1 MGFLIGFAPWIVYW
15 ILVGNTGFVAA
26 VGIALALAVAGPLVL
41 RLRGRS
47 WHSLEIGTAVMFALL
62 LIAALTVDDRV
73 LERWLQPVT
82 NLGLFLIA
90 LIGALI
96 GRPFVKEYAAESVD
110 PQTAAT
116 DGFRVITVAMTW
128 MWIAVFGLMT
138 VSALIPPLVD
148 GDATIRDT
156 GHTLSVLCYWVVP
169 YTAMG
174 AAGVVSALF
183 PTWFARRSDLVAAH
197 TEERRAPVA
206 QSVPPAPIRSN
217 SLVLTVSEVSRH
229 DEPFAWGVRGCA
241 PNASVDVRASGTDLF
256 GAQWES
262 AATFTASA
270 NGVVHAATTAPVA
283 GDWSAP
289 DGDAA
294 LWAMRFESD
303 RTPELFV
310 PPAHGWQV
318 TMDVRCGSERTR
330 TTVTRVPASADVHLT
345 EVSIDGRPAVYAS
358 PAGTPPPNGR
368 PAVACFG
375 GSEGGC
381 DSQRSTIAMLA
392 ANGYAA
398 LAFSWVDED
407 ADIARIPLDR
417 FVRAINWLAGQ
428 EEVDARR
435 TAAMGISRGAEGLL
449 ATAGH
454 SRISLGGL
462 ILVSPS
468 SVSWQAIGSDGEIP
482 GTPSWTLDGADLPWC
497 ALPSGELMPQLVRNA
512 WSAHGSIA
520 RHQPILLRLRPA
532 YEDGLD
538 HATPDTQL
546 RSERIDYPI
555 LCLTG
560 DNDAVWPSG
569 TMADEILERRS
580 HPGDAHLR
588 FPGAGHLIRP
598 GIFPVAAQWTSGI
611 AFGGKGSGQAAAQ
624 RGASTAIL
632 DFLGHM

>member
-26 VGIALALAVAGPLVL
+26 VGIALALAVAGPLIL

-47 WHSLEIGTAVMFALL
+47 WHSLEVGTAVMFALL
-62 LIAALTVDDRV
+62 LIAAFTVDDQV

-82 NLGLFLIA
+82 TLGLFLIA
-90 LIGALI
+90 LITALI
-96 GRPFVKEYAAESVD
+96 GRPFVEEYAAESVD

-128 MWIAVFGLMT
+128 MWIAVFGVMT

-156 GHTLSVLCYWVVP
+156 GHLLSVICYWVVP

-183 PTWFARRSDLVAAH
+183 PTWFARRSELVAAH
-197 TEERRAPVA
+197 TGDQRRPVA
-206 QSVPPAPIRSN
+206 PTSAPAPIHSD
-217 SLVLTVSEVSRH
+217 SLVLTAPEVSRH
-229 DEPFAWGVRGCA
+229 DEPFAWSVRGCT
-241 PNASVDVRASGTDLF
+241 PHASVEVHASGIDLV
-256 GAQWES
+256 GAEWES
-262 AATFTASA
+262 AAIFTASA
-270 NGVVHAATTAPVA
+270 KGVVDPAITAPVT

-289 DGDAA
+289 DADAV

-303 RTPELFV
+303 HTPELFL
-310 PPAHGWQV
+310 PPAYEWQV
-318 TMDVRCGSERTR
+318 TIDIRCGSERLR
-330 TTVTRVPASADVHLT
+330 TTVNRVPAPADVRLT
-345 EVSIDGRPAVYAS
+345 EVSIAGRRAVYAS
-358 PAGTPPPNGR
+358 PTGAPPPNGR
-368 PAVACFG
+368 PGVACFG

-381 DSQRSTIAMLA
+381 DSQRATIAMLA

-398 LAFSWVDED
+398 LAFSWLDENT
-407 ADIARIPLDR
+407 DIARVPLHR

-449 ATAGH
+449 ATAAH
-454 SRISLGGL
+454 SRISLSGL

-512 WSAHGSIA
+512 WSAHGNIA
-520 RHQPILLRLRPA
+520 HHQPILLRLRPA
-532 YEDGLD
+532 YDEGLD
-538 HATPDTQL
+538 HATPETEL

-560 DNDAVWPSG
+560 DDDAVWPSG
-569 TMADEILERRS
+569 TMADALLSRRS

-588 FPGAGHLIRP
+588 FSGAGHLIRP
-598 GIFPVAAQWTSGI
+598 GIFPVAAQWTGGI
-611 AFGGKGSGQAAAQ
+611 TFGGNGSGQAAAQ

-632 DFLGHM
+632 GFLRRM